1 MTFNIQICVDCADAH
16 SQADWWAETLG
27 WVLEPLDQAFI
38 DSLLE
43 QGAIGPDDVVEHNGQ
58 RRWRDGA
65 AICRESEAHSP
76 ERLRI
81 LFQPVPEP
89 KTAKDRIHL
98 DIRLNGADKD
108 AKRAELEARGAT
120 FRYAAEQGPSSW
132 YTMADPEG
140 NEFCIA

>member
-1 MTFNIQICVDCADAH
+1 MSFNIQICVDCENAH
-16 SQADWWAETLG
+16 EQADWWAETLG
-27 WVLEPLDQAFI
+27 WVIEPLDQAMI
-38 DSLLE
+38 DSLLD
-43 QGAIGPDDVVEHNGQ
+43 QGTISPDMLVDHKGQ

-65 AICRESEAHSP
+65 AICRESEVGSS

-98 DIRLNGADKD
+98 DVHINGADKD
-108 AKRAELEARGAT
+108 VMRAELEARGAT
-120 FRYAAEQGPSSW
+120 FLYSEQQGPSSW